1 MGKEIEQMIVDLK
14 SHVQKAMESE
24 LSLRDLYDLI
34 RIIKV
39 LAELEAEIGGSEKE
53 IRDFIERLMRRIRVE
68 VRGTA

>member
-14 SHVQKAMESE
+14 SHVQRAMEGE

-53 IRDFIERLMRRIRVE
+53 IREFVERLMRRIRVE
-68 VRGTA
+68 IRGTA